1 MANLYDL
8 NEDRMSQEVSAFI
21 YLENA
26 RSNIYNDECTPKR
39 YYPKNLWFDMT
50 NCLTILP
57 IMYPTVFFLLFRSK

>member
-1 MANLYDL
+1 MI
-8 NEDRMSQEVSAFI
+8 QEVSACAD
-21 YLENA
+21 LENG
-26 RSNIYNDECTPKR
+26 RSNIYHDNYTPKG